1 MSPGGGP
8 LLLSH
13 PACALHHAPGHPER
27 PERLEAIEAALA
39 ADPNSPGSLGLAK
52 PALPA
57 QRCPVVGR
65 AGLGE
70 G

>member
-27 PERLEAIEAALA
+27 PERLEAI
-39 ADPNSPGSLGLAK
+39 DSPHPLGVSTLSMILT
-52 PALPA
+52 PSFVRSQLP
-57 QRCPVVGR
+57 GK
-65 AGLGE
+65 
-70 G
+70 